1 MLSQTGKVINKRPV
15 RGLPLQT
22 SRRHRQGGEHLR
34 HAGRDDR
41 GEVQAVGPADGPAD
55 GAHAEDPQVPHAAAE
70 ACWPD
75 PGLAR
80 DEECHRIKQAY
91 NFMLDVSEVS
101 L

>member
-34 HAGRDDR
+34 LAGLHGRDDR
-41 GEVQAVGPADGPAD
+41 GEVQAVGPAD

-80 DEECHRIKQAY
+80 DEEYHSIKQAY
-91 NFMLDVSEVS
+91 NCMLDVSEVS
-101 L
+101 LY

>member
-15 RGLPLQT
+15 HGLPLQT

-34 HAGRDDR
+34 HAGLHGRDDLGGGEQVR
-41 GEVQAVGPADGPAD
+41 EGGGEVQAGGPAD
-55 GAHAEDPQVPHAAAE
+55 GAQAEDRQVPHAAAE

-80 DEECHRIKQAY
+80 DEEYHSIKHARR
-91 NFMLDVSEVS
+91 
-101 L
+101 

>member
-1 MLSQTGKVINKRPV
+1 MRE
-15 RGLPLQT
+15 
-22 SRRHRQGGEHLR
+22 GG
-34 HAGRDDR
+34 
-41 GEVQAVGPADGPAD
+41 GEVQAGGPAD

-80 DEECHRIKQAY
+80 DEEYHSIKQAY
-91 NFMLDVSEVS
+91 NCMLDVSEVS